1 MIAFIRGELAEV
13 TQDAA
18 IVDAGGVGYMIL
30 MPARH
35 LSQLPP
41 IGEEVRIHTYMQVKE
56 DDQQLFGFLTKE
68 DLMIFK
74 KVIGVSG
81 IGPKGALSIM
91 SQMTASELHLAVISS
106 DARAISAAPGI
117 GKKTAEKIV
126 LELRDKFDDEDLIAA
141 AGFDTAFNGPS
152 MQSDEADEAI
162 QALVALGYGRNDA
175 MHAVRRAA
183 EGNEELSAEDLIRQ
197 ALTYLM

>member
-13 TQDAA
+13 THDAA
-18 IVDAGGVGYMIL
+18 VVDAGGVGYLVL

-35 LSQLPP
+35 LGQLPP
-41 IGEEVRIHTYMQVKE
+41 VGEEVKIHTYMQVKE

-91 SQMTASELHLAVISS
+91 SQMTASELHLAVVSG
-106 DARAISAAPGI
+106 DVKAISAAPGI

-126 LELRDKFDDEDLIAA
+126 LELRDKFDDADLIAA
-141 AGFDTAFNGPS
+141 AGFETMTAGGADDS
-152 MQSDEADEAI
+152 SEASEAV
-162 QALVALGYGRNDA
+162 QALVALGYGRSDA
-175 MHAVRRAA
+175 MHAVRRVEGA
-183 EGNEELSAEDLIRQ
+183 EGLSVEDLIRQ
-197 ALTYLM
+197 ALVQLI